1 MKILG
6 LILAAVILLAA
17 GFTGG
22 YQYVMHNFAVYDANH
37 TVQEDDPGWDCH
49 TMGDFRC

>member
-22 YQYVMHNFAVYDANH
+22 YQYVMHNFAVYNVK
-37 TVQEDDPGWDCH
+37 VQEDDSRWDCH